1 MSNIW
6 KNVVRWFL
14 NLFGREV
21 VEESIEFIEDKTG
34 WDIPEDTIVE
44 FANRFLPDILG
55 DPNAKLWDGQDEILN
70 MLDVGDV
77 AVEGKRQ
84 TGKTLL
90 LTIHAAYKMFRE
102 PNTTVVV
109 RDLNA
114 LKGEEFVRKILKVVE
129 SVKDTFGVE
138 ILKNSY
144 NAFTLSNGSKLVLVT
159 SPDFELAAMST
170 RIDLL
175 VADDITHWSGE
186 IVDIL
191 KNKYKYLEGIIN
203 MSSSSE
209 WGQGLASVEE
219 ASTETWAAEEVP
231 TTRLE

>member
-129 SVKDTFGVE
+129 SVKDSFGVE
-138 ILKNSY
+138 IL
-144 NAFTLSNGSKLVLVT
+144 
-159 SPDFELAAMST
+159 
-170 RIDLL
+170 
-175 VADDITHWSGE
+175 
-186 IVDIL
+186 
-191 KNKYKYLEGIIN
+191 
-203 MSSSSE
+203 
-209 WGQGLASVEE
+209 
-219 ASTETWAAEEVP
+219 
-231 TTRLE
+231 